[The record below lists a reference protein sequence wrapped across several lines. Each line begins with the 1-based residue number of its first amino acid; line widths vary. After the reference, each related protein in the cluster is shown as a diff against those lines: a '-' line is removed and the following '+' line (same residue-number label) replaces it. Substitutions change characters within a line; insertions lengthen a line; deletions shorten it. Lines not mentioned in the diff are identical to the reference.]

1 MSRLTKY
8 DAFQKLTSDNFKILD
23 TEKMEYQMDKTK
35 TDEELKRLSKVSTNL
50 KKNKKTQRVKSKQNY
65 ASTKFCHIKDTIKDR
80 RGSNVSISEACREP
94 EQADDPSL
102 KTSLN

>member
-1 MSRLTKY
+1 MSRFTKY

-50 KKNKKTQRVKSKQNY
+50 KKNKNPAR
-65 ASTKFCHIKDTIKDR
+65 
-80 RGSNVSISEACREP
+80 
-94 EQADDPSL
+94 
-102 KTSLN
+102 